1 MRLVLMIF
9 FQVHIK
15 LFLYKHCQGHLYQ
28 LDYLKTEIDRYRHD
42 YGIKRWSKNA
52 CSMEYNAYFI

>member
-15 LFLYKHCQGHLYQ
+15 VFPYKHCQGHLYP
-28 LDYLKTEIDRYRHD
+28 LDYLKIEIDRYRL
-42 YGIKRWSKNA
+42 IMASKDDQRTRAAWNT
-52 CSMEYNAYFI
+52 MHTL